1 VKGSW
6 RVVGFGDPS
15 WGRDDDLFLIQNANL
30 QIKERPAGNNFTITV
45 EKSLFDSQISWNQ

>member
-1 VKGSW
+1 MKGSW
-6 RVVGFGDPS
+6 CVVGFGDPS

-30 QIKERPAGNNFTITV
+30 QIKERTAGNNFTITV